1 MSAKIVVEVIND
13 DEDGYGQNRTYHDDE
28 DGYRTYLDAKQV
40 GEAALA
46 MADKIHYVNGRT
58 LLEMIQITGESDALI
73 KAKLEAEEKTSEP
86 KSEKKK

>member
-1 MSAKIVVEVIND
+1 MSAKIVVEVAND
-13 DEDGYGQNRTYHDDE
+13 NEYDERNP
-28 DGYRTYLDAKQV
+28 TYLDAKQV

-46 MADKIHYVNGRT
+46 MADRITYVNGRT

-86 KSEKKK
+86 KFEKK